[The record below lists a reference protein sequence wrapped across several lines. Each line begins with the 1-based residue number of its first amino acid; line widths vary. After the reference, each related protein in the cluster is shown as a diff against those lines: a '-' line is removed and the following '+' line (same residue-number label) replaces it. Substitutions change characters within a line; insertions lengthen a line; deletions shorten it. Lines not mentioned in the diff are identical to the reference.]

1 MLLCFMF
8 RMEEGD
14 FISFG
19 EAELMVE
26 GLNLTKLEKIG
37 SRDWKKQ
44 HEYLTKL
51 NQQAQLNAQDGTT
64 EFISELCSRKK
75 IMKILVY
82 ELLSFELWRHKV
94 IPIIIKTK
102 NFNPQSTL
110 PLYTSLY
117 HETVIGKS
125 LISLCPLTDFQL
137 IYWKPFY
144 FLVMLVRHW
153 KTMLLIS
160 LTTVTELY
168 HFFYPFNQKII
179 KMNGNKLQRV
189 FLTDSLLQH

>member
-1 MLLCFMF
+1 
-8 RMEEGD
+8 MEEGD
-14 FISFG
+14 FLSFG
-19 EAELMVE
+19 EAEIMVE
-26 GLNLTKLEKIG
+26 GLSLTKLEKIG

-75 IMKILVY
+75 IMKTLIY
-82 ELLSFELWRHKV
+82 ELLSFELWRHRV

-117 HETVIGKS
+117 HETVIGES
-125 LISLCPLTDFQL
+125 L
-137 IYWKPFY
+137 K
-144 FLVMLVRHW
+144 H
-153 KTMLLIS
+153 
-160 LTTVTELY
+160 
-168 HFFYPFNQKII
+168 
-179 KMNGNKLQRV
+179 
-189 FLTDSLLQH
+189 